1 MAWPAR
7 PRRARALLAVLLLVP
22 VVVVVA
28 VVVVATSA
36 GDTRDPRDCRGA
48 SMRCLFVDPDS
59 LGGRCSDKRS
69 VAAVRSAKT
78 PWCSLKRAV
87 TAAPA
92 GSHVA
97 VRRGAYPLL
106 SIKAID
112 RARAVTLGAYP
123 GERVDLPGLR
133 VEHSSG
139 FRLHGFHVSSP
150 DTPSSVIASQRIAI
164 LSSDFSGQG
173 LILRAVRETTIAGNR
188 IHDLR
193 RPPGPDG
200 FEGYGI
206 WANGFLDGGADD
218 GLDGLVIRRNV
229 FRNIPQDGVQLGGG
243 TELVSRVLI
252 EGNDFGFVRRA
263 VESDHPDPIQV
274 MGGRGI
280 VIRSNR
286 FHDSEDAIIAKD
298 DVTTGLV
305 VENNLMIGWRGGCI
319 QAQFWNTPGAR
330 VVHNTIL
337 RSTCLGLR
345 FATDPEVG
353 HAPSGLVVRRNII
366 DSYEAGEPGW
376 VADQDYNVIVHGRR
390 SGPHDSGRR
399 PQFERGLRP
408 VGTAARLRAGSSLR
422 VQP

>member
-7 PRRARALLAVLLLVP
+7 PRRARTLLAVLALLVI
-22 VVVVVA
+22 A
-28 VVVVATSA
+28 VVVATSA
-36 GDTRDPRDCRGA
+36 GDTRDPGDCRGA
-48 SMRCLFVDPDS
+48 SMRCLFVDQGS

-123 GERVDLPGLR
+123 GERVELAGFAIEGSSGLR
-133 VEHSSG
+133 L
-139 FRLHGFHVSSP
+139 RGFHVTGQSGQ
-150 DTPSSVIASQRIAI
+150 SSVVGSRRISI
-164 LSSDFSGQG
+164 SDSDFSGEG
-173 LILRAVRETTIAGNR
+173 LILRAVRDTTIVGNR

-193 RPPGPDG
+193 RPPGPED
-200 FEGYGI
+200 FKGYAI
-206 WANGFLDGGADD
+206 WASGSIDGGPTGGIDH
-218 GLDGLVIRRNV
+218 LLIRRNV
-229 FRNIPQDGVQLGGG
+229 FHNIPNDAVQLSGGRD
-243 TELVSRVLI
+243 LVRRVTI

-274 MGGRGI
+274 IGGDDI
-280 VIRSNR
+280 AIRSNR
-286 FHDSEDAIIAKD
+286 FHDSEDAIIVKD

-305 VENNLMIGWRGGCI
+305 VENNLMVGWSGGCI
-319 QAQFWNTPGAR
+319 QAQLWNTPGAR
-330 VVHNTIL
+330 VVHNTIW
-337 RSTCLGLR
+337 RSQCLGLR
-345 FATDPEVG
+345 FAYDPNVG
-353 HAPSGLVVRRNII
+353 RAPTGIVVRRNIV
-366 DSYEAGEPGW
+366 DTYADGGEGF
-376 VADQDYNVIVHGRR
+376 VADQDYNVIVDGPRR
-390 SGPHDSGRR
+390 GAHDSGRR
-399 PQFERGLRP
+399 PQFADGFQPRGQ
-408 VGTAARLRAGSSLR
+408 AARLKAGSSLR